1 MPKILE
7 TLADQGYVEKIN
19 GSAFFKQ
26 ATGRDAVVFNID
38 GAIIPVYRSSQ
49 GTSSKTKGEW
59 YPFFFNG
66 GDWLVKAG
74 ADSYKDGYNN
84 PIIKQ
89 ILDAL
94 NKNYTYDKPLAKVE
108 GNNEELLSLLP
119 LGGLDLDVSI
129 EDNRGIYD
137 FQNYIAIAVIL
148 KDWQSK
154 LGNIDVSGYQDYLD
168 RASSSLIKTN
178 PTLKSEIEKAFK
190 IPSDIFAELADI
202 EKTTKIQPAK
212 KTSKEVLETDIEI
225 TEEAQLNSDVGE
237 VRNEQSEVG
246 AKLVEPANFEKL
258 QPFKELLEDG
268 SNKVGLKVEFVIS
281 EDDSDYTKE
290 SVKSQVAFNKN
301 EGDPDSNK
309 RIDYL
314 TNNAAIR
321 VYFLNSKGERLKDKN
336 GQEIFT
342 FLYKPEGASSEA
354 VGNRERK
361 IRQVIVKT
369 LLANKQAFGKVQGQ
383 YPYMF
388 NNTSPVQENRL
399 DDISAFGATS
409 EEIRNNI
416 VFASNGLTKEGEM
429 SSFGAGW
436 MNYKGVRSI
445 DVPSKKFETSEDV
458 RRFAGRVGIKIK
470 NINGKTSVA
479 KLNVKKLTEEDA
491 NFVFDLYKYGVS
503 KNQKSLDIKLDRD
516 QEGIDLI
523 EKFKSIVGDSI
534 KPPATVREMIAFFV
548 HEAGYKR
555 DGRKQWNRQTQ
566 IRLFQGGLK
575 FGETFKDGNQ
585 LNEKETRRQVV
596 EFLMTK
602 KRYNI
607 LKDKMSDIKYVEWLI
622 ENKILNTDL
631 DIENPLTS
639 SKTFSGAMFIKSDD
653 IELTESVKSREIK
666 PNSKQDKTLRFLNN
680 LLKLQISD
688 NKYVIRNKE
697 GEIVKSFT
705 RVSDF
710 IKGAPS
716 DINNFTAVEIGNAV
730 DAVARDYFAGKDMT
744 NWQKYK
750 DPSNNKQ
757 YFESKEVFDSL
768 IDQMRPLMQMIKD
781 NGGVAFTEEIT
792 LFDSEKGVAGTPDMM
807 VVWPSGKISIVD
819 FKAFKK
825 GKARLEEKQNGES
838 VLDFYTKQQNVYR
851 ILAKNMGFN
860 VAAVNL
866 MVFHVNYEEEKY
878 VVTGTGNDFGLTEQL
893 KRTNDVNGLVLKN
906 QEEDKTP
913 SRQDN
918 VLTKKFIE
926 QEGPAEKSPEEVDKK
941 PTEPTQ
947 PSNLGEAPSE
957 DQMSE
962 MPKGLFSKKG
972 EDTKQKEEDVV
983 EEEKVYFFG
992 VNADKTA
999 PVTDLEGKPMK
1010 KEKAI
1015 FEITYNPVTG
1025 EGRVDIINP
1034 NNKKFEGSFQR
1045 IFENSVEVIGETPQ
1059 SGRPFKG
1066 GVQIKPGV
1074 AKKID
1079 GKWVI
1084 TTPVQFE
1091 FLYDD
1096 DGPRISNLD
1105 VTLAYKNAKKNYPE
1119 TQESL
1124 EDLLILIN
1132 TLDEKTSFSKS
1143 KKKGL
1148 MQYADELKEKLKN
1161 KPETPST
1168 DQTRKEEAVQEDS
1181 ESQDMINDILN
1192 VAETGELLDDDTPN
1206 NGQSTDS
1213 EEADNT
1219 CD

>member
-1 MPKILE
+1 M
-7 TLADQGYVEKIN
+7 
-19 GSAFFKQ
+19 
-26 ATGRDAVVFNID
+26 
-38 GAIIPVYRSSQ
+38 
-49 GTSSKTKGEW
+49 
-59 YPFFFNG
+59 
-66 GDWLVKAG
+66 
-74 ADSYKDGYNN
+74 
-84 PIIKQ
+84 
-89 ILDAL
+89 
-94 NKNYTYDKPLAKVE
+94 
-108 GNNEELLSLLP
+108 
-119 LGGLDLDVSI
+119 
-129 EDNRGIYD
+129 
-137 FQNYIAIAVIL
+137 
-148 KDWQSK
+148 
-154 LGNIDVSGYQDYLD
+154 
-168 RASSSLIKTN
+168 
-178 PTLKSEIEKAFK
+178 
-190 IPSDIFAELADI
+190 
-202 EKTTKIQPAK
+202 
-212 KTSKEVLETDIEI
+212 
-225 TEEAQLNSDVGE
+225 
-237 VRNEQSEVG
+237 
-246 AKLVEPANFEKL
+246 
-258 QPFKELLEDG
+258 EDG

-290 SVKSQVAFNKN
+290 SVKSQVTFNKN
-301 EGDPDSNK
+301 EGDPDSNE
-309 RIDYL
+309 RVDYL

-361 IRQVIVKT
+361 IRQAIVKT

-491 NFVFDLYKYGVS
+491 NFVFDLYKYGAS

-516 QEGIDLI
+516 QEGLDLI

-555 DGRKQWNRQTQ
+555 DGRKQWNRETQ

-575 FGETFKDGNQ
+575 FGETFRDGNQ

-596 EFLMTK
+596 DFLMTK

-631 DIENPLTS
+631 DVENPLTS

-666 PNSKQDKTLRFLNN
+666 PNSRQDKTLRFLNN

-860 VAAVNL
+860 VAAANL

-913 SRQDN
+913 SRQDD
-918 VLTKKFIE
+918 VLTKKPIE
-926 QEGPAEKSPEEVDKK
+926 EEGPTEKSPEEVDKTPK
-941 PTEPTQ
+941 EPTEPAEPKA
-947 PSNLGEAPSE
+947 PSNLGEAPGE

-972 EDTKQKEEDVV
+972 KDTKQKEEDVV

-1084 TTPVQFE
+1084 TTPVEFE

-1096 DGPRISNLD
+1096 DGPRISDLD
-1105 VTLAYKNAKKNYPE
+1105 VTLAYRNAKKNYPE

-1161 KPETPST
+1161 KPDTPST